1 MQGGMGKL
9 HKVAGKFLIVGL
21 ALVEVLA
28 MSGCSSG
35 SSSTSSNQTATPAF
49 SPGGGSYTTSQTVTI
64 SDTTQGAVLY
74 CTTDGT
80 TPTTSSPQCSQPT
93 TVFQT
98 EFLQAIAVAPNL
110 SPSAVVSAGYTIGLK
125 PAATPTFSPA
135 GGTYTSMQAVT
146 INDTTTGANIYYTTD
161 GTVPAAPSST
171 STGKLYTGPVTV
183 SASETLSAIAEASGY
198 SNSAVASAA
207 YVLSIPNAPT
217 ITSLSPASAVAGGA
231 AFTLTVNG
239 TNFVSG
245 ATVQWGSTALTTT
258 FVSATQL
265 TAAVPASLIANAGS
279 ANVTVTVS
287 GSTSTGATFTISP
300 AALPPTIT
308 SLSPASTTAG
318 GAAFT
323 LTISGTNFDS
333 GTTVQWGTTALARTY
348 VSATQLT
355 AVVPA
360 NLIAAPGSATVT
372 VTSSGG
378 TSAGATFTITA
389 VVPTITSLSPTSTTA
404 GGSAFTLTVNGTNFV
419 SGATVQ
425 WGSTALTTT
434 YVSATQ
440 LTAAVPASLIATAGS
455 VSVTV
460 KDSGGTSPAVT
471 FTTNSAVPTITSL
484 SPTSITAG
492 GAAFTLTVNGTNFLS
507 GATVQWGSTTLTT
520 TFVSSTQ
527 LTAAVPASLIAN
539 TGSATVTVTDSA
551 GTSSGASFSISAP
564 GTPTITN
571 LAPTSTTAGGSAFT
585 LTVNGT
591 NFVSGATVEWGSSAL
606 TTTFVSTTQ
615 LTAAVPASLIATAGT
630 VNVTVTD
637 TAGTSSAAPF
647 TVSALPP
654 TITSLSPAS
663 AAPGGVAFTL
673 TVNGTNFDSTAVV
686 QWDSTALTTTYVST
700 TQLTAAV
707 PASLI
712 AAPGSVSVTVTD
724 AGDTSSAASFTIAL
738 TISGKVMSGPNGING
753 ATVQLYAAGTSGYG
767 QGSGA
772 VTTAPSTITTDSSG
786 NFTLLYT
793 CPTAG
798 APGDQMYLVATG
810 GDSGSGPNTSIA
822 LMAGLGTCSNLPSS
836 VTVNEVTTIASAY
849 ALSAFATVNTSGGI
863 TVGAPGT
870 GSSCNAAS
878 GWQSTGKETCNYT
891 GLVNAFKAVNNL
903 VNIGTGT
910 ALTNTPDYKLD
921 LANDPNI
928 LNNSQVPTT
937 RINALAD
944 MLASCVESSGS
955 DCSSGLFNA
964 ATTTGPAPVIDVTP
978 VDTLQ
983 AALNIAQN
991 PGNNVSLLLGLVS
1004 KTPPYSI
1011 SSDTGPLSLNGPGAP
1026 VDLTLALTFT
1036 GGGLGVAPNIT
1047 LQDGNLGTINGG
1059 LAIDAAGNI
1068 WVGAS
1073 LFSSNTFAT
1082 DGLMI
1087 AEFNALGVPLTSPTT
1102 LSSATTPVPTYGGY
1116 NPEPKANSGGI
1127 SSLAIDQSGNLWT
1140 NDGNSNVLEIN
1151 TKPSLSLQH
1160 TVFASGAAGGAIGLA
1175 IDSGSDAW
1183 FIESGF
1189 TTKVGE
1195 VTGNGNIGLIGNA
1208 LPVGFSLNSLAFDY
1222 FGGLW
1227 AAGGNASASDLFQ
1240 LSTSNGSL
1248 IYDAFSSSSKTPAYS
1263 TTLAMDGAGNVYGC
1277 DPSGLNLDVFNTQ
1290 ASTAPS
1296 NLLVNTFS
1304 IATQRACGSQLVL
1317 DGNGHLFASLM
1328 NGEGFAVNY
1337 KFTTNFSA
1345 NIDEFT
1351 TGGALISPQANG
1363 YTGSSSTEAPTL
1375 NPDPN
1380 YADGPVIGVSAAID
1394 GSGNLWVLNNDTFGP
1409 NNRGNE
1415 LVEFVGI
1422 GAPVVTPAAT
1432 ALTDGMLGVRP

>member
-28 MSGCSSG
+28 MAGCSSG
-35 SSSTSSNQTATPAF
+35 SSSTSGNQTATPAF

-64 SDTTQGAVLY
+64 SDATQGAVLY

-80 TPTTSSPQCSQPT
+80 TPTSSSPQCSQPT
-93 TVFQT
+93 TVFQS
-98 EFLQAIAVAPNL
+98 EFLQAIAVAPNM
-110 SPSAVVSAGYTIGLK
+110 SPSAVASAGYTIGLK

-135 GGTYTSMQAVT
+135 GGTYTSVQTVT
-146 INDTTTGANIYYTTD
+146 ISDTTTGANIYYTTD
-161 GTVPAAPSST
+161 GTAPAAPSST
-171 STGKLYTGPVTV
+171 STAKLYTGPVTV

-207 YVLSIPNAPT
+207 YVISVPNAPT

-258 FVSATQL
+258 FVSASQL

-308 SLSPASTTAG
+308 SLSPATATAG
-318 GAAFT
+318 SAAFT
-323 LTISGTNFDS
+323 LTINGANFDS

-348 VSATQLT
+348 VSSTQLT

-360 NLIAAPGSATVT
+360 SLIAAPGSATVT

-378 TSAGATFTITA
+378 TSAGATFTINGA
-389 VVPTITSLSPTSTTA
+389 PPTITSLSPASTTA
-404 GGSAFTLTVNGTNFV
+404 GGSAFTLTISGTNFI

-434 YVSATQ
+434 FVNATQ
-440 LTAAVPASLIATAGS
+440 LTAVVPASLIATASS

-471 FTTNSAVPTITSL
+471 FTINSAVPTITSL
-484 SPTSITAG
+484 SPTSVTAG
-492 GAAFTLTVNGTNFLS
+492 GVEFTLTVNGANFLS

-520 TFVSSTQ
+520 TFVSPTQ

-571 LAPTSTTAGGSAFT
+571 LSPTSTTAGGSAFT

-591 NFVSGATVEWGSSAL
+591 NFVSGATVEWGSTAL
-606 TTTFVSTTQ
+606 MTTFVSATQ
-615 LTAAVPASLIATAGT
+615 LSAAVPASLIATAGT

-647 TVSALPP
+647 TISALAP
-654 TITSLSPAS
+654 TITGLSPAS
-663 AAPGGVAFTL
+663 AAPGGAAFTL
-673 TVNGTNFDSTAVV
+673 TVNGTNFDSSATVE
-686 QWDSTALTTTYVST
+686 WDSTALTTTYVNT

-712 AAPGSVSVTVTD
+712 ATAGSVSVTVTD
-724 AGDTSSAASFTIAL
+724 AGGTSAAATFTIAP
-738 TISGKVMSGPNGING
+738 TISGQVTSGSDFIKG
-753 ATVQLYAAGTSGYG
+753 ATVQLYAAGTTGYG
-767 QGSGA
+767 TGSSA
-772 VTTAPSTITTDSSG
+772 LTTVPATVLTDANGKFS
-786 NFTLLYT
+786 LLYT
-793 CPTAG
+793 CPAVG

-810 GDSGSGPNTSIA
+810 GDSGSGSNSSIA
-822 LMAGLGTCSNLPSS
+822 LMAALGTCSALPAS

-878 GWQSTGKETCNYT
+878 GWQSTAAETCNYT
-891 GLVNAFKAVNNL
+891 GLVNAFNAVNNL
-903 VNIGTGT
+903 VNISAGT
-910 ALTNTPDYKLD
+910 ALMYTPAYTTN
-921 LANDPNI
+921 LAGDPNI
-928 LNNSQVPTT
+928 LNNSTVPTT

-955 DCSSGLFNA
+955 GCGSGLLSA
-964 ATTTGPAPVIDVTP
+964 ATTTGSTP
-978 VDTLQ
+978 IRPSDTLQ

-991 PGNNVSLLLGLVS
+991 PGNQVTMLLGLVS
-1004 KTPPYSI
+1004 SMTTPPYSI
-1011 SSDTGPLSLNGPGAP
+1011 GTGANALALTSPGAP

-1036 GGGLGVAPNIT
+1036 GGGLGIYPASTT
-1047 LQDGNLGTINGG
+1047 LSDGNVAIVNGALG
-1059 LAIDAAGNI
+1059 IDATGNI
-1068 WVGAS
+1068 WVGAFRYGPPFNQ
-1073 LFSSNTFAT
+1073 L
-1082 DGLMI
+1082 DGEML
-1087 AEFNALGVPLTSPTT
+1087 AEFNALGKPLTSPTT
-1102 LSSATTPVPTYGGY
+1102 LTPGTHPKPAYGGY
-1116 NPEPKANSGGI
+1116 NPQPTLTLSGSGI
-1127 SSLAIDQSGNLWT
+1127 SILAIDQSGNVWT
-1140 NDGNSNVLEIN
+1140 NNGSSGGSTSEQDLLEISPSGSLLN
-1151 TKPSLSLQH
+1151 TYRKS
-1160 TVFASGAAGGAIGLA
+1160 AAPTGVA
-1175 IDSGSDAW
+1175 IDSSGDIWFPTAAPNVDQLLANGSA
-1183 FIESGF
+1183 G
-1189 TTKVGE
+1189 
-1195 VTGNGNIGLIGNA
+1195 VTG
-1208 LPVGFSLNSLAFDY
+1208 VSLTASINTYQVYLAFDSN
-1222 FGGLW
+1222 GGMWLSSPNPS
-1227 AAGGNASASDLFQ
+1227 GNSDVFQ
-1240 LSTSNGSL
+1240 LSTSNGSVL
-1248 IYDAFSSSSKTPAYS
+1248 YDAFPKSTGGFP
-1263 TTLAMDGAGNVYGC
+1263 TTLAADGAGNIYAC
-1277 DPSGLNLDVFNTQ
+1277 DPTGANLDVLS
-1290 ASTAPS
+1290 AGA
-1296 NLLVNTFS
+1296 LVHSYPIKTG
-1304 IATQRACGSQLVL
+1304 RACGSQLVL
-1317 DGNGHLFASLM
+1317 DGQGHLFAVLDNPEEYPISD
-1328 NGEGFAVNY
+1328 V
-1337 KFTTNFSA
+1337 A

-1351 TGGALISPQANG
+1351 TAGTLISPEANG

-1375 NPDPN
+1375 NPDAN
-1380 YADGPVIGVSAAID
+1380 YYDTPPQGVGAAMD
-1394 GSGNLWVLNNDTFGP
+1394 RSGNLWVLNADTDGTNFSTFKLQP
-1409 NNRGNE
+1409 GNV
-1415 LVEFVGI
+1415 LVEYIGI
-1422 GAPVVTPAAT
+1422 GAPVVTPVSAT
-1432 ALTDGMLGVRP
+1432 LANGGALMGVRP